1 MISALVPKL
10 SAKDAVV
17 NQRGTVGTISIRQ
30 VIISMSDSTIF
41 LLTMSYYLAKP
52 GAQQLL

>member
-10 SAKDAVV
+10 SAKGAVV